1 MKKSVTTISLLL
13 LILFVVASCGSPYK
27 KRKRCRG
34 NGSWYGNRNLGA
46 VDQQKAKTPTVYR
59 LEDAAMTASID

>member
-1 MKKSVTTISLLL
+1 MKNTKALVGLLFL
-13 LILFVVASCGSPYK
+13 VLFIASSCGSPYR

-46 VDQQKAKTPTVYR
+46 ADQKAKIQTTPNETVYQ
-59 LEDAAMTASID
+59 LTASAEH

>member
-13 LILFVVASCGSPYK
+13 LILFVVSSCGSPYK

-46 VDQQKAKTPTVYR
+46 VDQQKAQSPTVYR
-59 LEDAAMTASID
+59 LEDAQMTASID